1 MSIIVPIDEL
11 AEALAPYPWGYLL
24 TVGEAQRTHALAVP
38 TDFRDG
44 ALHLRGGRSSLANA
58 AAEPQ
63 VTMVFPH
70 PAPGGYSLIV
80 DGVASSDGEALA
92 IAPQH
97 AILHRPAIAAP

>member
-1 MSIIVPIDEL
+1 MSIIVPIEEL

-24 TVGEAQRTHALAVP
+24 TVGETRRSHALAVP

-44 ALHLRGGRSSLANA
+44 ALHLRGGRSSLSNA
-58 AAEPQ
+58 ATEPQ

-70 PAPGGYSLIV
+70 PAPGGFSLIV
-80 DGVASSDGEALA
+80 DGIAQVDGDQLS

-97 AILHRPAIAAP
+97 AILHRPAISAD